1 METTPLN
8 TSLPG
13 VRLLQQWIRKKAPV
27 SLSLINTERLDGE
40 ILWQDSEFIALQ
52 PSAQKGPVLVNRQQI
67 STIRPLS

>member
-13 VRLLQQWIRKKAPV
+13 VRLLQLWIRKKIPV

-40 ILWQDSEFIALQ
+40 ILWQDPEFIALQ
-52 PSAQKGPVLVNRQQI
+52 PSAQRGPVLINRQQI
-67 STIRPLS
+67 STIRPLR

>member
-13 VRLLQQWIRKKAPV
+13 VRLLQLWIRKKIPV
-27 SLSLINTERLDGE
+27 SLSLINTELLDGE

-52 PSAQKGPVLVNRQQI
+52 PSNQRGPVLINRQQI
-67 STIRPLS
+67 STIRPLR